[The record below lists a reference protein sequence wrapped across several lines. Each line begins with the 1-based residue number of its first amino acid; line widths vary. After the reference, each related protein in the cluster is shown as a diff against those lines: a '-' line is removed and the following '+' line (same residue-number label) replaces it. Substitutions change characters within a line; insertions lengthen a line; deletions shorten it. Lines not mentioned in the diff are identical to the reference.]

1 MTAKKEFENLTHW
14 TILYLADFSIE
25 DLDEQM
31 AKEEAVGY
39 FDNCRDARRWLD
51 RFAEKKRNDKIYD
64 HYERFIYRNGKKLN
78 YHFFEWSVSKQDKEK
93 GLFHGKII
101 KRLM

>member
-1 MTAKKEFENLTHW
+1 MTVEEGFENLTCW

-31 AKEEAVGY
+31 AKEEVVGY

-51 RFAEKKRNDKIYD
+51 KNAEKKRNDEIYD
-64 HYERFIYRNGKKLN
+64 HYERFIYRDGKKLN
-78 YHFFEWSVSKQDKEK
+78 YHFLELYVSKQNKEK
-93 GLFHGKII
+93 GLYKGKII
-101 KRLM
+101 PKLM